1 MADDERGC
9 DQLQVRLY
17 VVGVTEPTP
26 EPTLAD
32 VLAAITAQ
40 GEALAALA
48 LKVEGI
54 DNKTDDLTQATA
66 DGFAHVMT
74 ELAGVKSDVAASEDR
89 LRGEIRAT
97 EADLSSRI
105 GAVQDVLRTLKADL
119 AAHVNDP
126 NAHRPHAA

>member
-1 MADDERGC
+1 MTWRTTGRVAIRW
-9 DQLQVRLY
+9 
-17 VVGVTEPTP
+17 VVAVTVLVVTEPTP
-26 EPTLAD
+26 EPTLAA
-32 VLAAITAQ
+32 VLEAIGALTA
-40 GEALAALA
+40 
-48 LKVEGI
+48 KVEGI

-126 NAHRPHAA
+126 DAHRPHAA